1 MGKKSQRKG
10 ANGER
15 ELTSILQGYGYATK
29 RGGSETF
36 GTIPDIVGLPGIHI
50 ECKRVERLDL
60 LAAMQQAQRDAARF
74 GDGKPAVF
82 HRKNRSEWLV
92 TMTLEDWIT
101 LYGKAVTCE
110 CGAIGQP

>member
-15 ELTSILQGYGYATK
+15 ELSLILQGYGYATE
-29 RGGSETF
+29 RGGSQTY

-74 GDGKPAVF
+74 GDGRPAVF

-92 TMTLEDWIT
+92 TMTLEDWIS
-101 LYGKAVTCE
+101 LFSGEISGELSKC
-110 CGAIGQP
+110 

>member
-15 ELTSILQGYGYATK
+15 ELSLILQGYGYATE
-29 RGGSETF
+29 RGGSLTY

-92 TMTLEDWIT
+92 TMTLEDWIS
-101 LYGKAVTCE
+101 LFSGEISGELSKC
-110 CGAIGQP
+110 

>member
-15 ELTSILQGYGYATK
+15 ELALILQGYGYATE
-29 RGGSETF
+29 RGGSQTY

-60 LAAMQQAQRDAARF
+60 LGAMQQAQRDAARF
-74 GDGKPAVF
+74 LDGKPAVF
-82 HRKNRSEWLV
+82 HRKNRSAWLV

-110 CGAIGQP
+110 CGGK